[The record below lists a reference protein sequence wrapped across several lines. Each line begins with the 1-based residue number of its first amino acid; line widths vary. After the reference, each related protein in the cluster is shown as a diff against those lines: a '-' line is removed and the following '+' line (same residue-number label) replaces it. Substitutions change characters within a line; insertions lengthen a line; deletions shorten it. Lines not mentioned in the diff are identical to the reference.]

1 MPKSQKLGQIIHSK
15 IVRFCC
21 FNSYSFIWIQNFH
34 SYIIWY
40 KIRQTIP
47 RLYAN
52 NLNKYNYQN
61 KSLIFTLVPGFF
73 PLLNQFKHDKS
84 SGVASRAASESRE
97 NESHPEASSH
107 GYWIH
112 KLDTRKTAR
121 VNFTYVWPTLLRK
134 LNHKYETFC
143 ANIMNISC
151 FSHHINLRMCWWKFT
166 IAITL
171 ALYIATLPMLQSM
184 LLHSFIQ
191 CLHQT
196 FDSAGTKCIMRCAL
210 QCSLDV

>member
-1 MPKSQKLGQIIHSK
+1 MLY
-15 IVRFCC
+15 C
-21 FNSYSFIWIQNFH
+21 IWI
-34 SYIIWY
+34 SI
-40 KIRQTIP
+40 
-47 RLYAN
+47 
-52 NLNKYNYQN
+52 
-61 KSLIFTLVPGFF
+61 
-73 PLLNQFKHDKS
+73 
-84 SGVASRAASESRE
+84 ASESRE
-97 NESHPEASSH
+97 TESRPEASSH

-112 KLDTRKTAR
+112 QLDTRKTAR

-134 LNHKYETFC
+134 LNHKYESFC

-184 LLHSFIQ
+184 LLHSLIQ

-196 FDSAGTKCIMRCAL
+196 FDSAGTKLYHALCTAVQLRHVVMSLLRTGTSWRDMRT
-210 QCSLDV
+210 

>member
-1 MPKSQKLGQIIHSK
+1 MATARSTQQ
-15 IVRFCC
+15 
-21 FNSYSFIWIQNFH
+21 NSYSISHLLGTVTTQ
-34 SYIIWY
+34 
-40 KIRQTIP
+40 
-47 RLYAN
+47 RLP
-52 NLNKYNYQN
+52 LWRC
-61 KSLIFTLVPGFF
+61 SHCSLVPDTVTTEQWLHRIHT
-73 PLLNQFKHDKS
+73 LLGTHYHRAYVEICLL
-84 SGVASRAASESRE
+84 GTRAASESRE
-97 NESHPEASSH
+97 NESRPEASSH

-121 VNFTYVWPTLLRK
+121 VNFTYVK
-134 LNHKYETFC
+134 LAYVAQKIKSQESFC

-184 LLHSFIQ
+184 LLRSLIQ

-196 FDSAGTKCIMRCAL
+196 FDSAGTKLYHALCTAVQLRRVVMSLLRTGTSWRDMRT
-210 QCSLDV
+210 

>member
-1 MPKSQKLGQIIHSK
+1 MMHDACSDNH
-15 IVRFCC
+15 V
-21 FNSYSFIWIQNFH
+21 H
-34 SYIIWY
+34 
-40 KIRQTIP
+40 
-47 RLYAN
+47 
-52 NLNKYNYQN
+52 
-61 KSLIFTLVPGFF
+61 TL
-73 PLLNQFKHDKS
+73 
-84 SGVASRAASESRE
+84 ACRAASESRE
-97 NESHPEASSH
+97 TESRPEASSH

-112 KLDTRKTAR
+112 QLDTRKTAR

-134 LNHKYETFC
+134 LNHKYESFC

-184 LLHSFIQ
+184 LLHSLIQ

-196 FDSAGTKCIMRCAL
+196 FDSAGTKLYHALCTAVQLRRVVMSLLRTGTSWRDMRT
-210 QCSLDV
+210 